1 MHAARLTAI
10 GTMTLTE
17 LPVPE
22 PGPGELLVRVEACGI
37 CGSDR
42 HMFKGEYPTALPV
55 TLGHEFC
62 GIVEDVGAG
71 VTRLRPGERITAD
84 PNIAC
89 GHCQHCRRGRPNLCD
104 NLTAIGVFR
113 DGGFADYVVVPEGQ
127 AVTLPPDLPPLHG
140 AFAEP
145 LACCLHGLDVARI
158 APGDTVAVIGGGVIG
173 LLMVQLARLA
183 GATNVL
189 LTTRQKPRR
198 ELAETLGATHTLDAA
213 RDDLVAA
220 IVGPGGIVP
229 GGVDVVIECAGV
241 PETFAQALALA
252 RRGGTV
258 VPFGV
263 TPQGAT
269 IAVEPFDLL
278 TRELRIEPAWLNP
291 LTHAR
296 AAKLIADGVLE
307 LDRLVTR
314 TVPLVAVPAIVGA
327 APAFGEIKI
336 VAVPGR

>member
-1 MHAARLTAI
+1 MQAARLVAV
-10 GTMTLTE
+10 GNMVLADV
-17 LPVPE
+17 PVPVA
-22 PGPGELLVRVEACGI
+22 GPDDLLVRVEACGI

-42 HMFKGEYPTALPV
+42 HMFRGEYPTALPV
-55 TLGHEFC
+55 TQGHEFC
-62 GIVEDVGAG
+62 GIVEGVGAN
-71 VTRLRPGERITAD
+71 VTRLAPGDRITGD

-89 GHCQHCRRGRPNLCD
+89 GHCAHCRRGRPNLCD

-113 DGGFADYVVVPEGQ
+113 DGGFADYVIVPQGQ
-127 AVTLPPDLPPLHG
+127 AVQLPADLPPLHG

-158 APGDTVAVIGGGVIG
+158 APGDAVAIIGGGGIG
-173 LLMVQLARLA
+173 LLMVQPARPP
-183 GATNVL
+183 GASIVL

-198 ELAETLGATHTLDAA
+198 ELAEALGATHTLDAA
-213 RDDLVAA
+213 RPDLVEAA
-220 IVGPGGIVP
+220 VGPAGIVP

-241 PETFAQALALA
+241 PETFTQALALA
-252 RRGGTV
+252 RRGGAV

-269 IAVEPFDLL
+269 IPVEPFDLL
-278 TRELRIEPAWLNP
+278 TRELRVEPAWLNP
-291 LTHAR
+291 FTHAR
-296 AAKLIADGVLE
+296 AARLIADRVLD

-314 TVPLVAVPAIVGA
+314 TVPLREVPAIIGA

-336 VAVPGR
+336 VAVPGD